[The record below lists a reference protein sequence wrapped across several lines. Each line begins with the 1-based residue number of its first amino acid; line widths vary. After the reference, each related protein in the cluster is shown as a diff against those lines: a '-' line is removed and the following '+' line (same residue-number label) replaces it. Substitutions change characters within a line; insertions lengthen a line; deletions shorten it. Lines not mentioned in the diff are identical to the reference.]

1 MEKEAERKEKE
12 AEERRIAMEKAAEV
26 RQSLL
31 LKEAEERRIAMEKEA
46 ERKEKEADE
55 RIKMMR
61 TWFEIKDEAAIRE
74 KNMREEKEKVE
85 KEEAEKLR
93 AEENE
98 KRIQREEEENAR
110 RMQREKEILEEENK
124 KREAAEIE
132 HREYQENLLR
142 ELHRR
147 EEERENL
154 RREEKERDRIAAAEK
169 EARRRTEFNSRAER
183 LARAVKSIDKML
195 PKMRDDEIDV
205 PGYFRNVE
213 NIFNDFATNDDLKI
227 TLLMPHMNIKA
238 KKVVQRLT
246 EEQRLDYNVVKRSI
260 LQEFKMTPKVY
271 KDKFQDTM
279 RVMGETWLQYVSRLE
294 LYLKYYLES
303 RTVTTFEDLKD
314 LLVADRVR
322 EVMPVEVRKLILLK
336 EEETWLKP
344 RVMAEQADIFSANL
358 RETSGVYAVNSG
370 RGNDYRG
377 RLNHNRSQFGGNQ
390 HIGSRGS
397 RNNYDNYEVNR
408 VTADHEEYNRGSRR
422 GSRNEKRG
430 RSVNRVTIDRS
441 SEEMNENEYFEDYE
455 ENNDYDYNR
464 EFRRRPRGRRVG
476 INVNR
481 VTIEKPKEDVQMKEP
496 SDIER
501 KLINMATPD
510 KDAAVEEEILTLKVT
525 LCKNET
531 DADHK
536 LKLVIKENVISA
548 MVDSGTGISVLHER
562 CLPKDYAD
570 PVGKVMLKGAFGH
583 RVSAKL
589 VTIPIRIHDENVQ
602 IDSVIYCAVT
612 PTLDAG
618 CDCLL
623 TPKDHKL
630 LQEKILKPSEDVKD
644 VQKVTALHLN
654 DDDDD
659 YEGDDDEWN
668 GIKILYLSNEEM
680 NNLNRTLSITE
691 VQTTTIPNEENTS
704 IVDPTIE
711 TSQNIENIR
720 KEQQEDETLKEAIES
735 LKMKNTQYYVRSL
748 DGLLF
753 HVENVNGREVHQ
765 LVLPKIR
772 RQEVLKLAHDSEWA
786 GHLAYKKT
794 KQRINRVFFWPK
806 MKEDIKEYCKT
817 CNSCQTKRKVTCYD
831 QVPINAVMR
840 PEQPLEMMNII
851 DIKTCEKTQPKYVKY
866 KNKNSK
872 EKKFMEGEEV
882 IILMPDSTQTLT
894 KRWTGPGVIHRKR
907 SENTYEI
914 MMNDGSIKKLHAN
927 FLRKRTAN
935 IGITFDTDK
944 EFGEVQII
952 PNKQNTYKYYAS

>member
-1 MEKEAERKEKE
+1 
-12 AEERRIAMEKAAEV
+12 
-26 RQSLL
+26 
-31 LKEAEERRIAMEKEA
+31 
-46 ERKEKEADE
+46 
-55 RIKMMR
+55 
-61 TWFEIKDEAAIRE
+61 
-74 KNMREEKEKVE
+74 MREEKDKVE

-183 LARAVKSIDKML
+183 LARAVKSIDKMV

-377 RLNHNRSQFGGNQ
+377 RLNQNRSQFGRNL
-390 HIGSRGS
+390 HRGSRGNK
-397 RNNYDNYEVNR
+397 NNYNDCEVNR
-408 VTADHEEYNRGSRR
+408 VTADHE
-422 GSRNEKRG
+422 
-430 RSVNRVTIDRS
+430 
-441 SEEMNENEYFEDYE
+441 
-455 ENNDYDYNR
+455 DYNR
-464 EFRRRPRGRRVG
+464 EFRRRPRGRRGG
-476 INVNR
+476 IHVNR
-481 VTIEKPKEDVQMKEP
+481 VTIEKPNEDVKMNEP

-510 KDAAVEEEILTLKVT
+510 KDATAGEVEDILTLKVT

-536 LKLVIKENVISA
+536 LKLMIKENVISA
-548 MVDSGTGISVLHER
+548 MVDSGTEISVLHER

-589 VTIPIRIHDENVQ
+589 ITIPIRIHDENVQ
-602 IDSVIYCAVT
+602 IDSMIYCAVT

-630 LQEKILKPSEDVKD
+630 LQKTKEKNLKSSEDVKD
-644 VQKVTALHLN
+644 VQ
-654 DDDDD
+654 
-659 YEGDDDEWN
+659 
-668 GIKILYLSNEEM
+668 
-680 NNLNRTLSITE
+680 R
-691 VQTTTIPNEENTS
+691 
-704 IVDPTIE
+704 
-711 TSQNIENIR
+711 
-720 KEQQEDETLKEAIES
+720 
-735 LKMKNTQYYVRSL
+735 
-748 DGLLF
+748 
-753 HVENVNGREVHQ
+753 
-765 LVLPKIR
+765 
-772 RQEVLKLAHDSEWA
+772 
-786 GHLAYKKT
+786 
-794 KQRINRVFFWPK
+794 
-806 MKEDIKEYCKT
+806 
-817 CNSCQTKRKVTCYD
+817 
-831 QVPINAVMR
+831 
-840 PEQPLEMMNII
+840 
-851 DIKTCEKTQPKYVKY
+851 
-866 KNKNSK
+866 
-872 EKKFMEGEEV
+872 
-882 IILMPDSTQTLT
+882 
-894 KRWTGPGVIHRKR
+894 
-907 SENTYEI
+907 
-914 MMNDGSIKKLHAN
+914 
-927 FLRKRTAN
+927 
-935 IGITFDTDK
+935 
-944 EFGEVQII
+944 
-952 PNKQNTYKYYAS
+952 

>member
-1 MEKEAERKEKE
+1 MASKETPAAVEYEKLKKASTDALQKKLLKHFELDKEQIMAAAREKLYSWILIKKSLATGTLPVLEKFREKSQPEEKPAATSASDMQILFQQNQMFLQQILKE
-12 AEERRIAMEKAAEV
+12 AEERKKEAEV

-31 LKEAEERRIAMEKEA
+31 LKEAEERRIAI
-46 ERKEKEADE
+46 EKEADE

-98 KRIQREEEENAR
+98 KRIQREEEESAR
-110 RMQREKEILEEENK
+110 RMQREREILEEENK

-246 EEQRLDYNVVKRSI
+246 EEQRLDYNIVKRSI

-397 RNNYDNYEVNR
+397 RNNNIDL
-408 VTADHEEYNRGSRR
+408 RG
-422 GSRNEKRG
+422 
-430 RSVNRVTIDRS
+430 
-441 SEEMNENEYFEDYE
+441 
-455 ENNDYDYNR
+455 
-464 EFRRRPRGRRVG
+464 
-476 INVNR
+476 
-481 VTIEKPKEDVQMKEP
+481 
-496 SDIER
+496 
-501 KLINMATPD
+501 
-510 KDAAVEEEILTLKVT
+510 
-525 LCKNET
+525 
-531 DADHK
+531 
-536 LKLVIKENVISA
+536 
-548 MVDSGTGISVLHER
+548 
-562 CLPKDYAD
+562 
-570 PVGKVMLKGAFGH
+570 
-583 RVSAKL
+583 
-589 VTIPIRIHDENVQ
+589 
-602 IDSVIYCAVT
+602 
-612 PTLDAG
+612 
-618 CDCLL
+618 
-623 TPKDHKL
+623 
-630 LQEKILKPSEDVKD
+630 
-644 VQKVTALHLN
+644 
-654 DDDDD
+654 
-659 YEGDDDEWN
+659 
-668 GIKILYLSNEEM
+668 LS
-680 NNLNRTLSITE
+680 
-691 VQTTTIPNEENTS
+691 
-704 IVDPTIE
+704 
-711 TSQNIENIR
+711 
-720 KEQQEDETLKEAIES
+720 
-735 LKMKNTQYYVRSL
+735 
-748 DGLLF
+748 
-753 HVENVNGREVHQ
+753 
-765 LVLPKIR
+765 
-772 RQEVLKLAHDSEWA
+772 
-786 GHLAYKKT
+786 
-794 KQRINRVFFWPK
+794 
-806 MKEDIKEYCKT
+806 C
-817 CNSCQTKRKVTCYD
+817 
-831 QVPINAVMR
+831 
-840 PEQPLEMMNII
+840 
-851 DIKTCEKTQPKYVKY
+851 
-866 KNKNSK
+866 
-872 EKKFMEGEEV
+872 
-882 IILMPDSTQTLT
+882 
-894 KRWTGPGVIHRKR
+894 
-907 SENTYEI
+907 
-914 MMNDGSIKKLHAN
+914 
-927 FLRKRTAN
+927 
-935 IGITFDTDK
+935 
-944 EFGEVQII
+944 
-952 PNKQNTYKYYAS
+952 